1 MSALRTMPRP
11 TVAGWIST
19 GCALRSKVCLFVFL
33 WQFKDESGTVGVA
46 LVEPQLATQ
55 QFHDGLT
62 DNKT

>member
-1 MSALRTMPRP
+1 M
-11 TVAGWIST
+11 AGWIST
-19 GCALRSKVCLFVFL
+19 GCALRSKVFLFVFL